1 MGTTMYDAN
10 FFDRYRYWHKYNKR
24 PGAPNLTTNNAIRAR
39 YNATFVGPP
48 GQNAP
53 PTTTVAHPVAT
64 RPIRRGRP
72 IWKPRNMPLKD
83 KLPWSH
89 GGLYKGVTYQPFTAP
104 QGGAPNW
111 RAAKILGIG
120 GGGAVV
126 LWEYVGPLVIPPP
139 VITKIVVKNKKNPD
153 INWLAAEGVF
163 MQQLTASPTEHIGT
177 SGGRPRLT
185 AAWDGITRQLVM
197 EYCPQGPLC
206 RLIEERARRWVL
218 CTFMHGDSFVA
229 YISPSLGPHTDIF
242 LAFRCL
248 PLHELTIWHIFECI
262 VDALSVL
269 EYGAEL
275 IPNPAA
281 PGSFMPNPAFAPA
294 LGPGMMVVHFDLKP
308 ENIFGTEPT
317 AQGGS
322 HPHTQTWKL
331 GDFGL
336 ARNIHRVGYNMPLP
350 AGTGWIG
357 PPAGTY
363 TANDMNLRRV
373 GTDGYFVPVS
383 KFRPLRIFSVGP

>member
-1 MGTTMYDAN
+1 
-10 FFDRYRYWHKYNKR
+10 
-24 PGAPNLTTNNAIRAR
+24 
-39 YNATFVGPP
+39 
-48 GQNAP
+48 
-53 PTTTVAHPVAT
+53 
-64 RPIRRGRP
+64 
-72 IWKPRNMPLKD
+72 
-83 KLPWSH
+83 
-89 GGLYKGVTYQPFTAP
+89 
-104 QGGAPNW
+104 
-111 RAAKILGIG
+111 
-120 GGGAVV
+120 
-126 LWEYVGPLVIPPP
+126 
-139 VITKIVVKNKKNPD
+139 
-153 INWLAAEGVF
+153 
-163 MQQLTASPTEHIGT
+163 MQQLTASPTEHIVRLLAAPVPMTRALRVAQGT

-229 YISPSLGPHTDIF
+229 YISSSLGPHTDIF

-308 ENIFGTEPT
+308 ENSKSASPPLSSLPMYCTNLSDNSVFGTEPT

-322 HPHTQTWKL
+322 HPHTQTWKV
-331 GDFGL
+331 GL
-336 ARNIHRVGYNMPLP
+336 CLFYSGLIQKLKSH
-350 AGTGWIG
+350 
-357 PPAGTY
+357 
-363 TANDMNLRRV
+363 
-373 GTDGYFVPVS
+373 
-383 KFRPLRIFSVGP
+383 